1 MLISVA
7 AIDYSRPV
15 QPMFRL
21 PSQAGTIHSIFRRA
35 VNIAFDDTVLALLSH
50 NLPRMPNSVRLTA
63 GVMERLAQSLQPGM
77 EVWVGDGR
85 LLIDEC
91 GFSLHLPETAPWEP
105 RPEIT
110 AYRWQREVVA
120 HHVQLLARYLAD
132 WPLQDGLAPLV
143 EPLLVGQT
151 MQDRFPVTPRAGA
164 SQALTGRLFEHGDNG
179 DKCPQWRQVSPM
191 ETSVVAQGHHVT
203 CWINPHSTGKSALY
217 WRTGRRSLPTQ
228 PRSIPLDTMT
238 PSAKPTLERAC
249 PHPGDAHAPTRY
261 EQSVREMALPRLRML
276 ARASWR
282 QDIAGVEEATCG
294 LAGLGPGLT
303 PAGDDALAGFAAV
316 MALLS
321 SRLSAD
327 ARPRDHIAEII
338 AGVARPRTTLLSG
351 VLLTHAA
358 RGEVAEHLGELLL
371 ALALPAEASE
381 VVLQA
386 ARSVLA
392 FGATSGGDTLLG
404 VLLGLRAL
412 IGEIDDN
419 LYSE

>member
-1 MLISVA
+1 MRKDGGMLIPLV

-15 QPMFRL
+15 QLPFEL

-50 NLPRMPNSVRLTA
+50 NLPRMPNSVRLSA

-85 LLIDEC
+85 LLIEEC
-91 GFSLHLPETAPWEP
+91 DFSLHLPETAPWEP

-151 MQDRFPVTPRAGA
+151 MQERFPATLKAGA
-164 SQALTGRLFEHGDNG
+164 SQG
-179 DKCPQWRQVSPM
+179 
-191 ETSVVAQGHHVT
+191 
-203 CWINPHSTGKSALY
+203 
-217 WRTGRRSLPTQ
+217 
-228 PRSIPLDTMT
+228 
-238 PSAKPTLERAC
+238 AC
-249 PHPGDAHAPTRY
+249 VPTRY
-261 EQSVREMALPRLRML
+261 EQSAREMALPRLRML
-276 ARASWR
+276 VQASRR
-282 QDIAGVEEATCG
+282 QDITGVEEAAWG

-303 PAGDDALAGFAAV
+303 PAGDDALAGVAAV
-316 MALLS
+316 MALLG

-327 ARPRDHIAEII
+327 ARPRDYIAEII
-338 AGVARPRTTLLSG
+338 AGVAQPRTTLLSG

-358 RGEVAEHLGELLL
+358 RGEVAEHVGELLL

-381 VVLQA
+381 VVLFA
-386 ARSVLA
+386 AERVLA

-412 IGEIDDN
+412 AGEIDDN
-419 LYSE
+419 LYS